1 MKEKAGAEEGETG
14 SGETGYGE
22 TGSGETDSGETG
34 GGETGSGEMGYGE
47 TGCAFL
53 LARTPSTLCRSP
65 KIPNF
70 QLRILGTRSLWP
82 ALQNSLMQCRI
93 KKVTLCVRRIFA
105 GRAEKLGADAGYYV
119 RQRDDLR
126 NGGTCLRRLKGMM
139 PLRIPTSLTR
149 VMLVRCGAKSA
160 QADAD
165 SGAFFHKRLFMYVKV
180 W

>member
-22 TGSGETDSGETG
+22 TGYGET
-34 GGETGSGEMGYGE
+34 GYGE

-93 KKVTLCVRRIFA
+93 KRLLCA
-105 GRAEKLGADAGYYV
+105 SAEFLQDG
-119 RQRDDLR
+119 
-126 NGGTCLRRLKGMM
+126 LKNKE
-139 PLRIPTSLTR
+139 LT
-149 VMLVRCGAKSA
+149 
-160 QADAD
+160 QIT
-165 SGAFFHKRLFMYVKV
+165 
-180 W
+180 